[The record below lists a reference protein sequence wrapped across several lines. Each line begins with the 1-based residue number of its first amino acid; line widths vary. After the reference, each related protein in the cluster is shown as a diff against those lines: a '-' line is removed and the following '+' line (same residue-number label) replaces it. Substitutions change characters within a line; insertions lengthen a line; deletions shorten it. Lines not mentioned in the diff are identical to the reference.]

1 VPGPSSVSSAADR
14 GVPVGHPPTSPRR
27 LSFGEWKAALVR
39 SFKEFMADDCMGLS
53 QQVAYSSLLAFFP
66 AVVLLV
72 GLLGLFGAYDQ
83 LQQFLGTVAPKAV
96 VDAIQIAQDGSRGKG
111 GSLIAVFVGAVLAV
125 WAASGAMNT
134 IVKAINRAYNRQ
146 ETRPFY
152 RLRVI
157 SIILV
162 LLTGLVTAGVFL
174 LIVFGGPIGEAIA
187 KRADLGGEFTF
198 VWNIIRWPIAFVVI
212 LLFFALV
219 YYLAPNMEHRSWKW
233 LSPGSL
239 IGGLIWLALS
249 GLFALYTAFSSSYG
263 KTYGSLAGAIVLL
276 LWLNYSAFALL
287 YGAELNAELDRE
299 ADIHAAGGPNAG
311 LTKPARRVSSS

>member
-1 VPGPSSVSSAADR
+1 M
-14 GVPVGHPPTSPRR
+14 
-27 LSFGEWKAALVR
+27 R
-39 SFKEFMADDCMGLS
+39 SFRAFLADDCMGLS

-96 VDAIQIAQDGSRGKG
+96 IDAIQIAQNGSHGKG
-111 GSLIAVFVGAVLAV
+111 GSVIAVFVGAVLAI

-134 IVKAINRAYNRQ
+134 IVKAINRAYDRQ

-152 RLRVI
+152 RLRII
-157 SIILV
+157 SIVLV

-187 KRADLGGEFTF
+187 KRANLGGEFTF

-233 LSPGSL
+233 ISPGSL
-239 IGGLIWLALS
+239 LGGLMWLALS

-287 YGAELNAELDRE
+287 YGAELNSELDRE

-311 LTKPARRVSSS
+311 LTMPARRVSSS